1 MNKYDSPL
9 SCDENARRFQKL
21 RLIFVHEASTV
32 YSYSSSLSDNPM
44 RTEFMKKAGPHARY
58 ASTSAPPFSAGWI
71 TELSYSDQ
79 QPGMMQMLLLPL
91 LQQLSLQSRWQLW
104 LTPAH
109 KLNREWLQ
117 QSGLPLEKS
126 MHIAHSDRYSTV
138 EAMVKALRTG
148 NYSVVVAWIHYDLNE
163 QERGEL
169 EKAAAEGQAPGLI
182 LRATSSVK
190 TLSRPVNPLK
200 IQSTLFH

>member
-1 MNKYDSPL
+1 
-9 SCDENARRFQKL
+9 
-21 RLIFVHEASTV
+21 
-32 YSYSSSLSDNPM
+32 M
-44 RTEFMKKAGPHARY
+44 RTELMKKAGPHAHY
-58 ASTSAPPFSAGWI
+58 ASTSTPRFSAGWI

-91 LQQLSLQSRWQLW
+91 LQQLSLESRWQLW

-109 KLNREWLQ
+109 KLSREWLQ

-126 MHIAHSDRYSTV
+126 MHIAHSDRFSTV

-148 NYSVVVAWIHYDLNE
+148 NYSVVLAWIHYELND
-163 QERGEL
+163 QERREL
-169 EKAAAEGQAPGLI
+169 EKAAAEGQALGLI
-182 LRATSSVK
+182 MRSSNSVK
-190 TLSRPVNPLK
+190 VAPRPANQLK